1 MGLSEKINTFNMY
14 KLIAKQDTPTSLLS
28 ALADKLNP
36 LSNNDIKDGW
46 AQECYEYSSDG
57 KALKELKDKNDG
69 VYKNYLYF
77 FQTNGYYKN

>member
-1 MGLSEKINTFNMY
+1 MGWSEKINTFNMY

-36 LSNNDIKDGW
+36 LSKDDIKDGW
-46 AQECYEYSSDG
+46 AQGCYEYSG
-57 KALKELKDKNDG
+57 AGETLKNLKDEKDG
-69 VYKNYLYF
+69 VYENYLYF